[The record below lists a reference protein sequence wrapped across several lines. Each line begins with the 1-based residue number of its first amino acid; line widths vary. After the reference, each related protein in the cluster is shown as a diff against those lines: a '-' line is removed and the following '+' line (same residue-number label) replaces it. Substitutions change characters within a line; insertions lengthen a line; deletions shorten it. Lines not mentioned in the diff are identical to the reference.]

1 MAGTSPAMTFF
12 VIITDPWFY
21 ALAIPAVFLLGLSK
35 GGLAGVGQVALPLV
49 ALVMPPLEAAAVML
63 PIMITQDIAA
73 LWVYRHEWNG
83 RILAIMIPGALIGV
97 LAAWA
102 LAAHISEAAVRVF
115 LAVIT
120 LSFVAYNVIGAR
132 RVAKEA
138 QKDFGKPTLPGGLF
152 WGALSG
158 FASTICQAGGPP
170 YQIYVLRLRLAKM
183 VFVSTN
189 IYYFASINW
198 LKVVPYYALGQFTA
212 KGLMT
217 SAALLPIALLFNQIG
232 FWVVRNLPEKM
243 FYRII
248 MVLMTLISL
257 ELLRSGILDL
267 VAPHR

>member
-1 MAGTSPAMTFF
+1 MTPNELPRPP
-12 VIITDPWFY
+12 VQIITDPLFY
-21 ALAIPAVFLLGLSK
+21 ALAVPAVFLLGLSK

-63 PIMITQDIAA
+63 PIMIAQDIAA
-73 LWVYRHEWNG
+73 LWVYRHDWNG
-83 RILAIMIPGALIGV
+83 RILAIMIPGAAVGIV
-97 LAAWA
+97 AAWA
-102 LAAHISEAAVRVF
+102 LAAHISEAAVRIF

-120 LSFVAYNVIGAR
+120 LSFVAYNVIGPK
-132 RVAKEA
+132 RVAAEA
-138 QKDFGKPTLPGGLF
+138 QKDFGKPTVPGGMF

-212 KGLMT
+212 KGLIT
-217 SAALLPIALLFNQIG
+217 SAALLPLALAFNQLG
-232 FWVVRNLPEKM
+232 FWIVRRMPEKI

-257 ELLRSGILDL
+257 ELLRSGTIELM
-267 VAPHR
+267 RN